1 MWVFYLIA
9 LPLTVGMVAATLR
22 YFAGPAVPLHV
33 LATVGY
39 AWLCSLS
46 FVILVPTDIYTT
58 ITGNQKGDV
67 GFFWSWS
74 YWSSFV
80 LAWAIIPTIKGYED
94 AGDFT
99 VKERLKTSIRANL
112 LYYEIVGSIGF
123 FGIVLIIIMHHDWGG
138 AILGFAMAC
147 SNTFGL
153 VTGAFLLGF
162 GLSEIPKDIWRNADW
177 TRRQKILSH
186 MVAKMTVKLDN
197 ARQEY
202 CNTITV
208 VQATSKQMSKRDP
221 LRPFMDI
228 IDNMLAQMLRDD
240 PLFKLSGGNKLAEND
255 MDYDTDKKTM
265 AALRRRLRIAHEE
278 YCRCKSKYTTSV
290 MEALELEDTVTN
302 YEQHDADGWK
312 YVSDLRESRSG
323 TLGSFLDH
331 IEFIWRCILLNRL
344 LKVLSVLLGCISAAI
359 LLAEATLLPTGV
371 HLSLFSVLINAAGKQ
386 EILVQVVA
394 FAPLMYMCI
403 CTYYP
408 LFRIG
413 MMVVYSLTP
422 GQTSSVS
429 LLMICSMVARYAPAI
444 SYNFL
449 NLVHLG
455 GDVRTTFEKRMGSI
469 DDAVPF
475 FGRNFNRIYPLIMVV
490 YTILVAGNFFSYLF
504 EIFGSWKRFKFWTEE
519 EEDTNGFD
527 PSGVM
532 ILQKERSWIEQARKL
547 GEQVT
552 PLARNF
558 SSVSEDVESG
568 TMLQGVEKLVVIKAA
583 PHSPKREGGA
593 QSKYGVNADHKY
605 SSITEQP
612 SSQKS
617 VKQVKEETRSTSTSV
632 LLEAGDSEN
641 PSPPVSVVPDLSA
654 GTASRWASMKAGF
667 RSFKSSMSAKRL
679 LPSSLSRTSSST
691 SDSLDEIFRG
701 LKRHSSNPRADVEY
715 LDEDDSALET
725 DRAIR

>member
-74 YWSSFV
+74 YWSTFV

-162 GLSEIPKDIWRNADW
+162 GLSEIPKD
-177 TRRQKILSH
+177 
-186 MVAKMTVKLDN
+186 
-197 ARQEY
+197 
-202 CNTITV
+202 V

-255 MDYDTDKKTM
+255 MDYDTDEKTM

-278 YCRCKSKYTTSV
+278 YCRSKSKYTTSV

-371 HLSLFSVLINAAGKQ
+371 HLSLFSVLINAVGKQ
-386 EILVQVVA
+386 EILVQ
-394 FAPLMYMCI
+394 FCI
-403 CTYYP
+403 KCVFSEWLQDTHL
-408 LFRIG
+408 LF
-413 MMVVYSLTP
+413 L
-422 GQTSSVS
+422 
-429 LLMICSMVARYAPAI
+429 
-444 SYNFL
+444 
-449 NLVHLG
+449 
-455 GDVRTTFEKRMGSI
+455 TTF
-469 DDAVPF
+469 
-475 FGRNFNRIYPLIMVV
+475 
-490 YTILVAGNFFSYLF
+490 
-504 EIFGSWKRFKFWTEE
+504 
-519 EEDTNGFD
+519 
-527 PSGVM
+527 
-532 ILQKERSWIEQARKL
+532 
-547 GEQVT
+547 
-552 PLARNF
+552 
-558 SSVSEDVESG
+558 
-568 TMLQGVEKLVVIKAA
+568 
-583 PHSPKREGGA
+583 
-593 QSKYGVNADHKY
+593 
-605 SSITEQP
+605 
-612 SSQKS
+612 
-617 VKQVKEETRSTSTSV
+617 
-632 LLEAGDSEN
+632 
-641 PSPPVSVVPDLSA
+641 
-654 GTASRWASMKAGF
+654 
-667 RSFKSSMSAKRL
+667 
-679 LPSSLSRTSSST
+679 
-691 SDSLDEIFRG
+691 
-701 LKRHSSNPRADVEY
+701 
-715 LDEDDSALET
+715 
-725 DRAIR
+725 